1 MFLKTKPIPV
11 GIFYKPPSQTRIL
24 EQMVTEFESLELN
37 NELYILGDFNINL
50 LFKGNVFLVKLT
62 KLKIILKTFRWKL
75 KNTMSFVQYVV
86 LNNR

>member
-1 MFLKTKPIPV
+1 
-11 GIFYKPPSQTRIL
+11 
-24 EQMVTEFESLELN
+24 MVTEFESLELN

-75 KNTMSFVQYVV
+75 KNTMGFVQYVV
-86 LNNR
+86 LSNR

>member
-1 MFLKTKPIPV
+1 
-11 GIFYKPPSQTRIL
+11 
-24 EQMVTEFESLELN
+24 MVTEFESLELN
-37 NELYILGDFNINL
+37 NVLYILGDFNINL

-62 KLKIILKTFRWKL
+62 KLKIILKAFRWKL